1 MKILNFLP
9 QWYKKKTCN
18 AQMKRVMLL
27 STILLL
33 VNLILFWLDLRAFSS
48 LRYTNLN
55 IKTNMTKSVSSSIEK
70 KRTIRNSRFIDDFK
84 QILLLKKGNIEYS
97 SVEINET
104 NIIISAIA
112 ETVEDYIGY
121 VNMVESESNFRI
133 KDISSPINSDNK
145 IKFTVILSK
154 K

>member
-1 MKILNFLP
+1 
-9 QWYKKKTCN
+9 
-18 AQMKRVMLL
+18 
-27 STILLL
+27 
-33 VNLILFWLDLRAFSS
+33 
-48 LRYTNLN
+48 
-55 IKTNMTKSVSSSIEK
+55 MTKSVSSSIEK